1 MGGRGARL
9 AVPNSYPIYGPDR
22 VPRESVTL
30 TSPPTGVAPPPPD
43 EPDEVEPTEVEP
55 DEVPEPEADES

>member
-1 MGGRGARL
+1 
-9 AVPNSYPIYGPDR
+9 VPNSYPIYGPDR